1 MIQLYDFPGG
11 IHPPENKELS
21 NPGQL
26 VTLPLPEELIIPLGQ
41 HIGAPS
47 EAVVKKGDQVSKGQ
61 LIAKAI
67 GSRSADLHA
76 PTSGLIADVSD
87 QQVAHASGLRK
98 LVLLCKQMAKILGM
112 LILLRLTQNNSVMK
126 KYANVFMQPVLLVW
140 AVLASQVTL
149 N

>member
-47 EAVVKKGDQVSKGQ
+47 EAVVKKGDQQRTTYSQ
-61 LIAKAI
+61 
-67 GSRSADLHA
+67 
-76 PTSGLIADVSD
+76 SD
-87 QQVAHASGLRK
+87 WL
-98 LVLLCKQMAKILGM
+98 
-112 LILLRLTQNNSVMK
+112 
-126 KYANVFMQPVLLVW
+126 
-140 AVLASQVTL
+140 SQCRPACPYFRRDC
-149 N
+149 